1 MPALIAGSSSLLL
14 VVAATAAT
22 MVLLVAVVPDCLA
35 GHREVSV
42 VVAPS

>member
-1 MPALIAGSSSLLL
+1 MPALFAGSSLLL
-14 VVAATAAT
+14 VVAATAR
-22 MVLLVAVVPDCLA
+22 MVLVAVVPDCLA

>member
-1 MPALIAGSSSLLL
+1 MPALIAGSASLLL
-14 VVAATAAT
+14 VVAATAAR
-22 MVLLVAVVPDCLA
+22 MVLVAVVPECLA